1 MKYLLVRVTMMTA
14 TVRTLVTS
22 LGRIFSEISERRVM
36 RVFVRLTF
44 TLDRVT

>member
-1 MKYLLVRVTMMTA
+1 LKYLWVRVTMMTA
-14 TVRTLVTS
+14 TVSSLVTS
-22 LGRIFSEISERRVM
+22 LGCIFSEISERRVM